1 MRDEESEGDRNEDE
15 RKQTIRER
23 REMAS
28 AGAMG
33 LQFGIS
39 VAIGAF
45 GGNWLDKQFD
55 TAPWLVL
62 TGIILGAA
70 AGFRDLYRFA
80 KKQEEK
86 NR

>member
-1 MRDEESEGDRNEDE
+1 MRDEESEGNRTEDE
-15 RKQTIRER
+15 RKQTIQER

-62 TGIILGAA
+62 TGIVLGAA
-70 AGFRDLYRFA
+70 AGFRDLYLFA

>member
-1 MRDEESEGDRNEDE
+1 MRDEESEGNRTEDE
-15 RKQTIRER
+15 RKHTIQER

-39 VAIGAF
+39 VAIGAL

-55 TAPWLVL
+55 SAPWLL
-62 TGIILGAA
+62 LAGIALGAI
-70 AGFRDLYRFA
+70 AGFRDLYRFT
-80 KKQEEK
+80 KKHEEK
-86 NR
+86 HR